1 MKHNKELEFKEKRK
15 KVNLKKGKRTAK
27 NNHKATTLANKEDQW
42 LKLWLL
48 INLMIPVS
56 NWILWVVGD
65 RDQSEREGC
74 N

>member
-15 KVNLKKGKRTAK
+15 KMNLEKGQRTVK

-48 INLMIPVS
+48 INLMIPANGQLDFKGS
-56 NWILWVVGD
+56 W
-65 RDQSEREGC
+65 R
-74 N
+74 